1 MNTECSVLFHVTVR
15 TTLSQVVGVIG
26 NQEELGSWNEKCL
39 CILKTDPQI
48 FPKWVAEKPIAFKQ
62 GTKLEFKFVIL
73 DNGTAIWEELPQNRK
88 YRCRYWKVILT
99 ADWNNYEGKEYIEK
113 RFKSSVCLDQ
123 EILSQYT
130 KPRLSDQFDPFN
142 QANDDSEDS
151 VDGFDSFA
159 KEIANRND
167 SESSESE
174 EDKKKPTVELNKD
187 SEFSSLYQLYT
198 ENPKFRQLK
207 NFSQN
212 DILYEI
218 NDDPLIGLSD
228 EDSLLISTYYLPIV
242 IIKQTDGSYQ
252 RSNFQHSFSLH
263 LLFGVQQFKR
273 IWFGLPI
280 VLNELGEKIT
290 DQSVELKNYL
300 KQFGFVPV
308 FVNQECLDY
317 FNKEFCSKLYQAI
330 MNNDVSITKLAA
342 LEYSDYM
349 QECFKKLNDEFF
361 QEIKPHINQHSIALI
376 ADYRLL
382 YLSQIFVNHK
392 FTRLPLVIFYN
403 RLFPHLDN
411 LKLIPFFHEI
421 INSFLHANVICFSNY
436 KTANEFLTVMKDI
449 YKVEYHSFKGNLAF
463 HYYGREI
470 LVKLQNPGIELTA
483 CGEKRYE
490 IGELHYDKVENDN
503 EIKIVGV
510 DTYGHQ
516 SGVELKFRHLLKF
529 IKETD
534 IIQKNPHI
542 KYIQILLK
550 AFEDHDINEQRV
562 SLLNQI
568 EQINSYL
575 YPNRDNYFVK
585 LIEEEMDSKHRF
597 KVFEKAKIYLQ
608 CKYSGRH
615 DFYLSEYIHLNKMPI
630 ALISDSS
637 CYHRGFQ
644 SIVTFNVF
652 SHIDFKEKFAD
663 LLIKVINKQYQFT
676 QLHKLKV
683 EKDQLII
690 RQNQTSQWI
699 ENIFIDAKKA
709 VSMLKFA
716 QISLRFQDG
725 LMIKVAHN
733 LKFQHLDI
741 QSVAKA
747 YQQSTKPIIIIEF
760 ETIVTD
766 QYFIDYKPKHFL
778 QQSPHLKGN
787 EEAVMIRQVEQ
798 ELLNRIKELS
808 KTNKVY
814 IVSGGLFNELSSIFS
829 GYNIS
834 LFAENGFLYKS
845 DQLQWNALFNLDYQC
860 LIQVR
865 KIFNQYAMKTEGALI
880 ESKESS
886 ISLKLMNS
894 DEYVQQLIQDLV
906 ENVQMIVDRYPTF
919 QLIIGSHSVEV
930 SPKNL
935 NKGMILEIIM
945 QKENLQ
951 RGKLDFALIIARGI
965 QNEDIFSHFKV
976 ITQSRKYFSENA
988 SLFSVSQ
995 GLMPSYANYY
1005 LNNQQELIQLFK
1017 TI

>member
-1 MNTECSVLFHVTVR
+1 MSTECSVLFQVTVR
-15 TTLSQVVGVIG
+15 TSLSQVVGVVG
-26 NQEELGSWNEKCL
+26 NQVELGSWKENCM

-48 FPKWVAEKPIAFKQ
+48 FPKWVAEKPIEFKQ

-73 DNGTAIWEELPQNRK
+73 DNGKAIWEELTQNRK

-99 ADWNNYEGKEYIEK
+99 AEWNNYEGKEIVEK
-113 RFKSSVCLDQ
+113 RFKSSVCLNQ
-123 EILSQYT
+123 EILSQYK
-130 KPRLSDQFDPFN
+130 KPKLSDQFNPFN
-142 QANDDSEDS
+142 QASDDSEDS
-151 VDGFDSFA
+151 VDGFDSFT
-159 KEIANRND
+159 KEIAKRD
-167 SESSESE
+167 YSESSESE
-174 EDKKKPTVELNKD
+174 EDKKKPVIEITKD
-187 SEFSSLYQLYT
+187 SEFSSLYDLYT

-212 DILYEI
+212 DILYEV
-218 NDDPLIGLSD
+218 NEDPLIGISD
-228 EDSLLISTYYLPIV
+228 EDSLLISTFYLPIIV
-242 IIKQTDGSYQ
+242 IKQSDGSYQ
-252 RSNFQHSFSLH
+252 RRNFQHSFSLH

-280 VLNELGEKIT
+280 VLNEKGEKIT
-290 DQSVELKNYL
+290 DKSDQLKQYL
-300 KQFGFVPV
+300 SQFGFVPV

-317 FNKEFCSKLYQAI
+317 FNQEFCTKIYQPI

-342 LEYSDYM
+342 LEYSDHM

-361 QEIKPHINQHSIALI
+361 QDIKTHINQNSIALI

-403 RLFPHLDN
+403 RLFPHIDN
-411 LKLIPFFHEI
+411 LKLIPFYHDI
-421 INSFLHANVICFSNY
+421 TNSFLHANVICFSNY
-436 KTANEFLTVMKDI
+436 KTANEFLTVMKEI
-449 YKVEYHSFKGNLAF
+449 YQVEYHSFKGNLAF

-470 LVKLQNPGIELTA
+470 YIKLKNPGIEIRA
-483 CGEKRYE
+483 CGDHRYE
-490 IGELHYDKVENDN
+490 IPEAIQNKLDDKT
-503 EIKIVGV
+503 EISIVGV

-516 SGVELKFRHLLKF
+516 SGVELKFRHLFKF

-542 KYIQILLK
+542 KYVQIQLK
-550 AFEDHDINEQRV
+550 AFEDHDVNEQRI

-568 EQINSYL
+568 DQINSFL
-575 YPNRDNYFVK
+575 YPKKDNYFIK
-585 LIEEEMDSKHRF
+585 LIEEDMDSKNRF
-597 KVFEKAKIYLQ
+597 KEFEKAKIYLQ

-615 DFYLSEYIHLNKMPI
+615 DFYLQEYIHLNKMPI

-644 SIVTFNVF
+644 SIVAFNLF
-652 SHIDFKEKFAD
+652 SHQEFKDKFQN
-663 LLIKVINKQYQFT
+663 LLLKVIQNSYQFI
-676 QLHKLKV
+676 QLHKLRV
-683 EKDQLII
+683 EADQLII
-690 RQNQTSQWI
+690 RKNQTSQWI

-709 VSMLKFA
+709 ISMLKFA
-716 QISLRFQDG
+716 QISLRIQDG

-741 QSVAKA
+741 QAVSKA
-747 YQQSTKPIIIIEF
+747 YQQSQKPIIIIEF

-766 QYFIDYKPKHFL
+766 QYVIDYKPKHFL

-787 EEAVMIRQVEQ
+787 EEPIMIRQVQ
-798 ELLNRIKELS
+798 QDLINKIKDLS
-808 KTNKVY
+808 KSCKVY
-814 IVSGGLFNELSSIFS
+814 IVSGGVYNELSSTFS
-829 GYNIS
+829 GYNVG
-834 LFAENGFLYKS
+834 LFAENGFLYRQ
-845 DQLQWNALFNLDYQC
+845 DQLQWNSLFNLDFQC

-865 KIFNQYAMKTEGALI
+865 KIFNQYAMKTEGAFI

-886 ISLKLMNS
+886 ISWKLMNQ
-894 DEYVQQLIQDLV
+894 DEHAQQLIQDVV
-906 ENVQMIVDRYPTF
+906 ENVQIIVERYPMF
-919 QLIIGSHSVEV
+919 QLIVGCNYVEV
-930 SPKNL
+930 IPKNL

-965 QNEDIFSHFKV
+965 KNEDIFSHFKV

-988 SLFSVSQ
+988 NLFSVSQ
-995 GLMPSYANYY
+995 GLVPSYANYY